1 MKVQRVKAYH
11 ENSSIAGP
19 VNAPQLC
26 VGLCLATVQSYTVHV
41 LAEACFKFFFYF
53 STKHVFMFFILRCFN
68 AFSGH
73 LYVKNHT
80 IIR

>member
-41 LAEACFKFFFYF
+41 LAEACFKFFFIF
-53 STKHVFMFFILRCFN
+53 RQNMFLCFFILRCFN
-68 AFSGH
+68 AFSEH

>member
-41 LAEACFKFFFYF
+41 LAEACFKFFLFFDKTCFY
-53 STKHVFMFFILRCFN
+53 VFYSSML
-68 AFSGH
+68 
-73 LYVKNHT
+73 
-80 IIR
+80 

>member
-41 LAEACFKFFFYF
+41 LAEACFKFFFIF
-53 STKHVFMFFILRCFN
+53 RQNMFLCFLFFDALMLFLN
-68 AFSGH
+68 I
-73 LYVKNHT
+73 YT
-80 IIR
+80 